1 MDCSLGPKTI
11 MTDTEE
17 MILCEYIVNM
27 ADIGFFQSGQHE
39 SGIEDRPI
47 QKWCNSWL
55 QGFLIQHK
63 LSVPLS
69 HARAHSVMN
78 EVLKI
83 FFTKLGCIFARL
95 NLLSKP
101 MKV

>member
-1 MDCSLGPKTI
+1 MGAVAVDCSLGPKTI

-47 QKWCNSWL
+47 QKWCWWKLMAARFFNS
-55 QGFLIQHK
+55 
-63 LSVPLS
+63 
-69 HARAHSVMN
+69 
-78 EVLKI
+78 
-83 FFTKLGCIFARL
+83 T
-95 NLLSKP
+95 
-101 MKV
+101 